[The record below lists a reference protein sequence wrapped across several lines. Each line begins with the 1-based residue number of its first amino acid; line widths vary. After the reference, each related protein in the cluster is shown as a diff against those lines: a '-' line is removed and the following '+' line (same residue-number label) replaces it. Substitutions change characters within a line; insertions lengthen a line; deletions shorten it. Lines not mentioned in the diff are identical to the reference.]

1 MAEEIVYISEGRP
14 SLTQEALDKELEFLG
29 IDSETFLKQY
39 GYSVKGN
46 GVAVTDASVTL
57 GNNQAS
63 NGDSSLVNGSSEPQE
78 IDPFLITIE
87 DLRTTEEIAAP
98 AISKK
103 LARVGIQVEQSLM
116 NDALTFTN
124 EQERDDEF
132 SNLNPVM
139 DWLEN
144 SIGDLSRAI
153 RIGEDK
159 SDEELQKAADTINAY
174 IKEKGNF
181 KFVEEANKR
190 NKSTYVDEYIPYV
203 TPPVLSDEQLDK
215 DLTNY
220 KIEKFNQIR
229 DDKTIMDEFG
239 KRIIPA
245 TIKDFK
251 NEKEFLEYEQY
262 QETGVLNEITDTDR
276 KIYNLERKNK

>member
-132 SNLNPVM
+132 SNLNPV
-139 DWLEN
+139 
-144 SIGDLSRAI
+144 I
-153 RIGEDK
+153 
-159 SDEELQKAADTINAY
+159 IN
-174 IKEKGNF
+174 
-181 KFVEEANKR
+181 
-190 NKSTYVDEYIPYV
+190 
-203 TPPVLSDEQLDK
+203 
-215 DLTNY
+215 
-220 KIEKFNQIR
+220 KI
-229 DDKTIMDEFG
+229 
-239 KRIIPA
+239 
-245 TIKDFK
+245 
-251 NEKEFLEYEQY
+251 
-262 QETGVLNEITDTDR
+262 
-276 KIYNLERKNK
+276 